1 MALLTTVLGTEK
13 NYLSAM
19 MKGHNEYLVPSPPW
33 AETALPNEELTLT
46 SHQLKTQPC
55 TKDERT

>member
-13 NYLSAM
+13 NLSAM

-33 AETALPNEELTLT
+33 AETALPNEDQTPT
-46 SHQLKTQPC
+46 SHQLRTQPC